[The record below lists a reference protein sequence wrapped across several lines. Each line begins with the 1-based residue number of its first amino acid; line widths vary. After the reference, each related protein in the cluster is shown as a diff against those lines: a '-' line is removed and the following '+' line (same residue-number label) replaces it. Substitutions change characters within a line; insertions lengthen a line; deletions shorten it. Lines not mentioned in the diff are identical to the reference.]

1 VVNST
6 TQSPAGHQAPQP
18 LQLQMHSLIDVS
30 TKRPMLQNRRPLSCG
45 TAARPF
51 LHKLQKPPLLI
62 DNLQHSTSNYFSRDL
77 RLLPKAAQFVSTR
90 FFLMR
95 LWHSIL
101 LIVFP
106 FQKPFASLLFFFLL
120 LIV

>member
-1 VVNST
+1 MLPCFDVRRVVNST

-51 LHKLQKPPLLI
+51 LHKLQKLPLLI
-62 DNLQHSTSNYFSRDL
+62 DNLQHSLISPVTCGYCQKLPN
-77 RLLPKAAQFVSTR
+77 LLVPNVS
-90 FFLMR
+90 
-95 LWHSIL
+95 
-101 LIVFP
+101 
-106 FQKPFASLLFFFLL
+106 
-120 LIV
+120 